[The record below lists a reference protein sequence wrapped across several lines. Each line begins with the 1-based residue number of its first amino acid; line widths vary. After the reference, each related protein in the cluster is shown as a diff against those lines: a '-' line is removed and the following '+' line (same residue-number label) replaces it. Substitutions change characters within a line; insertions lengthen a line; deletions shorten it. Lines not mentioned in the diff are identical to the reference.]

1 MIHDYFEHR
10 SYLGN
15 LHSVFQCDH
24 ACSRP
29 GCTHPDMQVPV
40 TAFDIV
46 GAAIHRS
53 EPIQEVFQNN
63 YYLGVLDRDG
73 FDWIKSVSLKLKKPC
88 PFLDHQRCSIY
99 KVRPLSCILF
109 PEHQAVEGTLKS
121 LTAQPHYKDYLC
133 LKSPFSVPKQ
143 RVQTIRTLARMFQ
156 HERVVSDSTLFF
168 RSPFWIDFSNCVE
181 ELARQS
187 RGTTSHKAQ
196 DTQSVSCVTIP
207 LASFEVL
214 FNNTFA
220 RCTPLAELEARIRG
234 LADCEQQK
242 KMFSDLNE
250 SNRLKSLAHG
260 DLDPSYVSRYVNGR
274 LHVRRKSLIPLEV
287 MFLW

>member
-1 MIHDYFEHR
+1 MIHDYFEQR
-10 SYLGN
+10 FYLGN

-40 TAFDIV
+40 TAFDV
-46 GAAIHRS
+46 MGAAIHRN

-109 PEHQAVEGTLKS
+109 PERQAVEGTLKT
-121 LTAQPHYKDYLC
+121 LAAQPHYKDYLC
-133 LKSPFSVPKQ
+133 LRDPFSVPKE
-143 RVQTIRTLARMFQ
+143 RVRIIRTLARMLQ
-156 HERVVSDSTLFF
+156 YELVVSDSYLFD
-168 RSPFWIDFSNCVE
+168 RSPFWIDFSNCIE
-181 ELARQS
+181 ELARHS
-187 RGTTSHKAQ
+187 RGTSHKVQ
-196 DTQSVSCVTIP
+196 GTQSVSSVIVP
-207 LASFEVL
+207 LASFEVM

-220 RCTPLAELEARIRG
+220 GCTPLAELEARIRR
-234 LADCEQQK
+234 LADYGERK
-242 KMFSDLNE
+242 KMFSDLSE
-250 SNRLKSLAHG
+250 SNRLKNLARG
-260 DLDPSYVSRYVNGR
+260 DLDRSYVSRYVDGE
-274 LHVRRKSLIPLEV
+274 LHVRRQSLIPLEV
-287 MFLW
+287 RFLW